1 MDVFD
6 WRCSLRFS
14 GEVSWDNLIHML
26 NSRYLQSSTQWLF
39 LIVQYVFN
47 LTVKIL
53 PYMQGPFPRLWSFLI
68 FWLQSP
74 CADMYL
80 CISDLNILY
89 PARWYDI
96 SGTYGLLAPDP
107 ASAVPSSWLA
117 SRLCA
122 TSLNWPGAVLM
133 SIRRWVCATCSR
145 QGSVQKTN
153 QNQTFFV
160 AKYPWGEIHLWYVSM
175 HGNCIWKGTTFR
187 IHNNYKIFRKLMKKY
202 WSLMHIPGS
211 TADPWSRNAS

>member
-1 MDVFD
+1 
-6 WRCSLRFS
+6 
-14 GEVSWDNLIHML
+14 ML

-53 PYMQGPFPRLWSFLI
+53 PYMQGPFPRRVILFD
-68 FWLQSP
+68 FFDFKVQ

-80 CISDLNILY
+80 CISDLKILY

-107 ASAVPSSWLA
+107 ASAGVPSSWLA
-117 SRLCA
+117 SREGCA

-133 SIRRWVCATCSR
+133 SIRRWVCATCSGQR
-145 QGSVQKTN
+145 AGFSSKN
-153 QNQTFFV
+153 KSKPNICFV

-187 IHNNYKIFRKLMKKY
+187 IHNIYKIFRKLMKKY